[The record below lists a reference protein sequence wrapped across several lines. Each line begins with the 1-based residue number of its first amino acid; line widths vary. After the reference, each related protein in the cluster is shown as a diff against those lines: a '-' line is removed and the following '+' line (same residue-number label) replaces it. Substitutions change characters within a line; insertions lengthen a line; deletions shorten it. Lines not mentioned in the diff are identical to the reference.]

1 MRSVTFFGYIRRDL
15 LHRRGR
21 GEVLMGFFA
30 IMFATATL
38 QVMLI
43 IAYSVNQM
51 VDRSLEKAR
60 PLLGVIDVRPRYKG
74 ELTAEQVAFL
84 KQLPLQ
90 NQSSANTDEKATG
103 NIAAVSLIV
112 ESMDQDFNIWRQ
124 DKSSSLLMV
133 SSLAVPYEDAMLDPN
148 YGMTYFGNGRP
159 FEDKPDTWD
168 FEVIVN
174 SRFLGRDGLG
184 YDQTTIEA
192 ILKGDRVLTLPIHFV
207 KNIDSEGINIDIGI
221 LDIPVTGIIDLKD
234 GAYPDLWFSFDVARA
249 FYYLGQRQWNP
260 SYILQFHDQTGQ
272 PLLPLSVEAKNN
284 HQGIQQ
290 FHLSGEYPPGTSQN
304 GIIKD
309 YFELPAKPSSVDDDI
324 PYSRALLWIDKFKD
338 AREREA
344 VMRRVNDS
352 SMGAELA
359 SYPLD
364 YTLSK
369 ALNHIR
375 PIVDTF
381 VSTAIFILAAL
392 CIFTMLLFGLGHI
405 YRKTRDIGLL
415 RACGLNPLTII
426 KLYLSQIMA
435 LVIVGLVIG
444 IIVAIPLAQ
453 LFEPWVND
461 VIKDLIPDSEKIDPT
476 QIVEVVVIANMANII
491 TTAIT
496 VLLASFIG
504 GIFPAL
510 YAGQVD
516 PVKQLQSQ
524 L

>member
-1 MRSVTFFGYIRRDL
+1 MRAVTFFGYIRRDL

-21 GEVLMGFFA
+21 SEILMGFFA
-30 IMFATATL
+30 IMFAAATL
-38 QVMLI
+38 QVMLSI
-43 IAYSVNQM
+43 SSSVNQM

-60 PLLGVIDVRPRYKG
+60 PVLGVIDCRPRYTG
-74 ELTAEQVAFL
+74 LLTAEQVAFL
-84 KQLPLQ
+84 KQLPPPKPSV
-90 NQSSANTDEKATG
+90 SSTDEVTG

-112 ESMDQDFNIWRQ
+112 ESIAQDFNIWRQ
-124 DKSSSLLMV
+124 DKSEALLIV
-133 SSLAVPYEDAMLDPN
+133 SSLVVPYGDAMLDPK
-148 YGMTYFGNGRP
+148 YGMTYFGEGRP
-159 FEDKPDTWD
+159 FEDKPATWG

-184 YDQTTIEA
+184 YDQPTIEA
-192 ILKGDRVLTLPIHFV
+192 IIKGEKALTLPIHFV
-207 KNIDSEGINIDIGI
+207 KNIDSDGLNIDIGI

-234 GAYPDLWFSFDVARA
+234 GAYPDMWFSFDVARA
-249 FYYLGQRQWNP
+249 FYYLGQRLWHP
-260 SYILQFHDQTGQ
+260 SYILQFHDQTAQ
-272 PLLPLSVEAKNN
+272 TLLPLSVEAKLNT
-284 HQGIQQ
+284 QGIQQ
-290 FHLSGEYPPGTSQN
+290 FHLSGEYPTGTSQN
-304 GIIKD
+304 GIIND
-309 YFELPAKPSSVDDDI
+309 YFELPADPRSVDEDI
-324 PYSRALLWIDKFKD
+324 QYSRALLWIDNFKD

-344 VMRRVNDS
+344 VMRRVNES
-352 SMGAELA
+352 SMGAELTC
-359 SYPLD
+359 SPLD

-381 VSTAIFILAAL
+381 VDTAIFILAAL
-392 CIFTMLLFGLGHI
+392 CIFTMLLFGLGYI
-405 YRKTRDIGLL
+405 YRKNRDIGLL
-415 RACGLNPLTII
+415 RACGLNPLMII

-435 LVIVGLVIG
+435 LVIFGLIIG

-461 VIKDLIPDSEKIDPT
+461 IVKDLIPDSEKIDPT
-476 QIVEVVVIANMANII
+476 HIVQVEVATNMVNVI

-510 YAGQVD
+510 YAGRVD

>member
-1 MRSVTFFGYIRRDL
+1 MRAVTFFGYIRRDL

-21 GEVLMGFFA
+21 GEVLMGVFA
-30 IMFATATL
+30 ILFAAATL
-38 QVMLI
+38 QIMLS
-43 IAYSVNQM
+43 IAYSVNNM

-60 PLLGVIDVRPRYKG
+60 PVLGVIDVRPRYEG
-74 ELTAEQVAFL
+74 LLTAEQVAFL

-90 NQSSANTDEKATG
+90 NQSASTDEVTG

-112 ESMDQDFNIWRQ
+112 EGMAQDFNIWRQ
-124 DKSSSLLMV
+124 DKSEALLIV
-133 SSLAVPYEDAMLDPN
+133 SSLAVPYGDAMLDPK
-148 YGMTYFGNGRP
+148 YGMTYFGKDRP
-159 FEDKPDTWD
+159 FEDKPKTWD

-184 YDQTTIEA
+184 YDQQTIEA
-192 ILKGDRVLTLPIHFV
+192 IIKGEKALTVPIHFV
-207 KNIDSEGINIDIGI
+207 KNIAPEGINIDIGI

-234 GAYPDLWFSFDVARA
+234 GAYPDIWFSFDVARA
-249 FYYLGQRQWNP
+249 FYYLKQRQWHP
-260 SYILQFHDQTGQ
+260 SYILQFHDNTGK
-272 PLLPLSVEAKNN
+272 PLLPLTTELVTNA
-284 HQGIQQ
+284 QGIKQ
-290 FHLSGEYPPGTSQN
+290 FHLAGEYPQSQPKN
-304 GIIKD
+304 GIIND
-309 YFELPAKPSSVDDDI
+309 YFELPADPQTVDVDI
-324 PYSRALLWIDKFKD
+324 PYSRALLWIDDFKD

-344 VMRRVNDS
+344 VMHRVNES

-359 SYPLD
+359 PYPLD

-381 VSTAIFILAAL
+381 VDTAIFILAAL
-392 CIFTMLLFGLGHI
+392 CIFTMLLFGLGYI
-405 YRKTRDIGLL
+405 YRKNRDIGLL
-415 RACGLNPLTII
+415 RACGLNPFMII
-426 KLYLSQIMA
+426 KLYLSQIMV

-444 IIVAIPLAQ
+444 ILVAMPLVQ

-461 VIKDLIPDSEKIDPT
+461 IIKDLIPESEKIDPT
-476 QIVEVVVIANMANII
+476 QIVQVQVATNMVNVI
-491 TTAIT
+491 TTVIT

-510 YAGQVD
+510 YAGRVD